1 MGRFIAERAAAG
13 VAAVLITGCLVLLL
27 FRF

>member
-1 MGRFIAERAAAG
+1 MGRYIAERAVAG
-13 VAAVLITGCLVLLL
+13 AAAVLITAGLVLVL

>member
-13 VAAVLITGCLVLLL
+13 AAALLINVGLLLVL

>member
-1 MGRFIAERAAAG
+1 MGRYIAERAVAG
-13 VAAVLITGCLVLLL
+13 AAAVLITGCLVLLL

>member
-13 VAAVLITGCLVLLL
+13 AAALLINVGLLLVL
-27 FRF
+27 FRL

>member
-1 MGRFIAERAAAG
+1 MGRFIAERAVAG
-13 VAAVLITGCLVLLL
+13 AAAVLITAGLVVLL

>member
-1 MGRFIAERAAAG
+1 MGRFIAERAVAG
-13 VAAVLITGCLVLLL
+13 AAAVLITAGLVLLL